1 MTLREISVLCDE
13 SCAEQFGD
21 FMMDEGAMS
30 VTTED
35 ADADSLDE
43 KPLYGEPGLEPQ
55 RLAWQRSRLRL
66 LVDDDFDA
74 PRAIRSAAMT
84 LGMEIPLI
92 ESDTAVPDA
101 DWVRITQAQFAPTQ
115 VSDRLWIVPS
125 WHTPPNSEALN
136 IRLDPGVAF
145 GTGSHPTTLMCLKW
159 LDKNCKK
166 GQSVLDYGC
175 GTGILAIAA
184 AKLGAAPVK
193 GTDIDP
199 QAVESAQSNAQAN
212 SVSALF
218 CLPAGL
224 KSEQFDIVVANI
236 LANPLKML
244 APALLARVASG
255 GNLVLSGILAHQAQD
270 LIETFAKAD
279 PSVHL
284 SVWMQEKDWV
294 CLAGHKQ

>member
-13 SCAEQFGD
+13 SGAEQFGD
-21 FMMDEGAMS
+21 VMMDEGAMS
-30 VTTED
+30 VTIED

-43 KPLYGEPGLEPQ
+43 KPLYGEPGMEPE

-74 PRAIRSAAMT
+74 ARAIRSAAMT
-84 LGMEIPLI
+84 LGIEIPVI
-92 ESDTAVPDA
+92 ESDSAVPDA
-101 DWVRITQAQFAPTQ
+101 DWVRITQAQFTPTR

-125 WHTPPNSEALN
+125 WHTPPQPDALN

-159 LDKNCKK
+159 LDKNCKG

-184 AKLGAAPVK
+184 AKLGCSPVK

-199 QAVESAQSNAQAN
+199 QAVEAAQFNANAN
-212 SVSALF
+212 EVRAEF
-218 CLPAGL
+218 CLPAAL
-224 KSEQFDIVVANI
+224 KAERFDIVVANI

-244 APALLARVASG
+244 APALLSRVAPG
-255 GNLVLSGILAHQAQD
+255 GHLVLSGILAFQAED

-279 PSVHL
+279 PSVRL

-294 CLAGHKQ
+294 CLAGQKH